1 VVRVSGHDLKQFAET
16 LAGRALAPRRAVLT
30 AYRDAAGAPIDEGI
44 ALYFQAPRSYTGEDV
59 LEIQAHGGPVVLRLL
74 LQRCLE
80 LGARV
85 AEPGEFTR
93 RAFLNGKLDLA
104 QAESVADLIDA
115 ATAEAARCA
124 VRSLQ
129 GEFSGRIHAVSASLI
144 ELRALVESTLD
155 FPDEDVD
162 TVGHEAVSWK
172 VQQLRAA
179 VQTLLQGAKQ
189 GSLLREGIHVAL
201 AGRPNV
207 GKSSLLNQL
216 AGEEI
221 AIVTDIPGTTR
232 DLVRQVV
239 DVQGIPTHVI
249 DTAGLREARDPVERI
264 GVTRAWQAI
273 AEADAVVI
281 LVDAAGGVSPADAAI
296 IDRVPAHVPRVRVMN
311 KIDLLGRRASL
322 EVQGAETVV
331 WLSAKTGEGVS
342 LLRDALVK
350 AIGWEGRSDSVFS
363 ARERHLSALRS
374 AAENL
379 HAAEDRAV
387 TLELCAEHLRL
398 AHVSLSGIT
407 GEFTADDLLGEI
419 FARFCIGK

>member
-1 VVRVSGHDLKQFAET
+1 MMRHDTIAAVATAPGRGGIGVVRVSGHDLRQFTET
-16 LAGRALAPRRAVLT
+16 LAGRAIAPRCAVLT
-30 AYRDAAGAPIDEGI
+30 AYRDATGAAIDEGI

-59 LEIQAHGGPVVLRLL
+59 LEIQAHGGPMVLRLL

-129 GEFSGRIHAVSASLI
+129 GEFSRRIQGVSASLI
-144 ELRALVESTLD
+144 ELRALIEATLD

-162 TVGHEAVSWK
+162 TVEHEAVSPK
-172 VQQLRAA
+172 VQELRAA
-179 VQTLLQGAKQ
+179 VQTLLEGGKQ
-189 GSLLREGIHVAL
+189 GSLLRDGIYVAL
-201 AGRPNV
+201 AGQPNV

-221 AIVTDIPGTTR
+221 AIVTEIPGTTR

-239 DVQGIPTHVI
+239 DVQGIPTHII

-264 GVTRAWQAI
+264 GVARAWQAI
-273 AEADAVVI
+273 AEADAVVVV
-281 LVDAAGGVSPADAAI
+281 VDASGMCPADGAI
-296 IDRVPAHVPRVRVMN
+296 LDRVPARIPRVRVMN
-311 KIDLLGRRASL
+311 KIDLVGRAASV
-322 EVQGAETVV
+322 EVQGAESVV
-331 WLSAKTGEGVS
+331 WLSAKTGEGIS
-342 LLRDALVK
+342 LLR
-350 AIGWEGRSDSVFS
+350 
-363 ARERHLSALRS
+363 
-374 AAENL
+374 
-379 HAAEDRAV
+379 
-387 TLELCAEHLRL
+387 
-398 AHVSLSGIT
+398 
-407 GEFTADDLLGEI
+407 
-419 FARFCIGK
+419 

>member
-1 VVRVSGHDLKQFAET
+1 VVRVSGHNLKQFTET
-16 LAGRALAPRRAVLT
+16 LAGRAIAPRCAVLT
-30 AYRDAAGAPIDEGI
+30 AYRDATGAAIDEGI

-59 LEIQAHGGPVVLRLL
+59 LEIQAHGGPMVLRLL

-129 GEFSGRIHAVSASLI
+129 GEFSRRIHAVSASLI
-144 ELRALVESTLD
+144 ELRALIETTLD

-162 TVGHEAVSWK
+162 TVDHEAVSPK

-179 VQTLLQGAKQ
+179 VQTLLEGGKQ
-189 GSLLREGIHVAL
+189 GSLLRDGIYVAL

-221 AIVTDIPGTTR
+221 AIVTEIPGTTR

-239 DVQGIPTHVI
+239 DVQGIPTHII

-264 GVTRAWQAI
+264 GVARAWQAI
-273 AEADAVVI
+273 AEADAVVVV
-281 LVDAAGGVSPADAAI
+281 VDASGMCPADAAI
-296 IDRVPAHVPRVRVMN
+296 LDRVPPHIPRVRVMN
-311 KIDLLGRRASL
+311 KIDLVGRTASV
-322 EVQGAETVV
+322 EVQGAESVV
-331 WLSAKTGEGVS
+331 WLSAKTGEGIS

-350 AIGWEGRSDSVFS
+350 AIGWEGRSDSVFI

-374 AAENL
+374 TAENL
-379 HAAEDRAV
+379 HAAQDCAA

-398 AHVSLSGIT
+398 AHLSLRGLT